1 MPDLAPAQAIATSL
15 KRLVSGKHRSGLPK
29 AGTITVLAILLS
41 GCAGVKI
48 ATVSTED
55 YIAQRRGDIL
65 TTNKLSASAR
75 YTLTSLAI
83 APEQCAKDIP
93 HCSSRLTELWNLDT
107 EQRMATL
114 AEIWTQEA
122 LRLQGRRNARPD
134 FSTELF
140 DAYLQSARYAYAY
153 LFFTDR
159 RPGDRAFEDRQT
171 QVRDYYNYAVQQA
184 TMLLFAKYH
193 DTSYAFQKTI
203 EIGRWRIRD
212 DLS

>member
-1 MPDLAPAQAIATSL
+1 TFLAL
-15 KRLVSGKHRSGLPK
+15 
-29 AGTITVLAILLS
+29 LLS

-75 YTLTSLAI
+75 DTLTSLAI
-83 APEQCAKDIP
+83 VPEQCAKDIP
-93 HCSSRLTELWNLDT
+93 HCTSRLTELWNLDT

-122 LRLQGRRNARPD
+122 LRLQGRRNARPE
-134 FSTELF
+134 FTVELF

-171 QVRDYYNYAVQQA
+171 QVRDYYNYSVQQA

-193 DTSYAFQKTI
+193 DTSFAFQKTI
-203 EIGRWRIRD
+203 EIGQWRIRG
-212 DLS
+212 DLTQVR